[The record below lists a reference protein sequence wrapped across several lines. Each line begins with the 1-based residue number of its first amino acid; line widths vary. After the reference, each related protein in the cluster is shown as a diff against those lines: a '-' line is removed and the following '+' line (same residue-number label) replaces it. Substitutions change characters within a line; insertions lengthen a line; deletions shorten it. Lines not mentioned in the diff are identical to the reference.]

1 MFTHTV
7 PQGRV
12 MPVVHHGHQPG
23 ARRSRVLFIDH
34 VGVLGGA
41 ELALFD
47 VVRAYRHTST
57 VLLFADG
64 PFRRRLEAADIRVE
78 VIEGGDVLHGIRRET
93 AWPGVRAAARVL
105 SLASKVTRLAREHDF
120 IHANSQKAFVVGCLA
135 GTLARRP
142 VIWDL
147 NDLLTAD
154 HFSRTNI
161 WLDVVLANYCSA
173 RVIANSRAS
182 AEALVARGGR
192 RDTVRVVYPGIQSA
206 PFDAVTAADLDGL
219 HQELGINGAP
229 AIGLFGRLAE
239 WKGQHVAIAAVA
251 AIPDVHLLLV
261 GDALFGEQ
269 AYATR
274 LRRQVAALGLKDR
287 VHFLGFRPD
296 IPRLMQ
302 FSRIVLHTSIA
313 PEPFGRVIVEGM
325 LASRPVVATRAG
337 GVEEILE
344 DGVTGLMVEP
354 GDPQA
359 LEQALRGL
367 LDDPGRAAR
376 IAMAGRVDAEARFTV
391 DAMVG
396 GMTHFMEEVAG
407 NAGWPAAPGEIDLMA
422 PRPSMGKEI

>member
-1 MFTHTV
+1 M
-7 PQGRV
+7 
-12 MPVVHHGHQPG
+12 
-23 ARRSRVLFIDH
+23 RSRVLFIDH
-34 VGVLGGA
+34 AAALGGG
-41 ELALFD
+41 ELSLVD
-47 VVRAYRHTST
+47 VARAYRETST
-57 VLLFADG
+57 FVLLADG
-64 PFRRRLEAADIRVE
+64 PFRERLLREGVQVQ
-78 VIEGGDVLHGIRRET
+78 VIEGGPALHSVRRET
-93 AWPGVRAAARVL
+93 GWPGVKAVSRA
-105 SLASKVTRLAREHDF
+105 LALAWRLTGLARRHDCL
-120 IHANSQKAFVVGCLA
+120 HANSQKAFVVACLA
-135 GTLARRP
+135 GALARRP

-147 NDLLTAD
+147 NDLLTPA

-161 WLDVVLANYCSA
+161 RLDVVLANYCSA

-182 AEALVARGGR
+182 AEALVAQGGR
-192 RDTVRVVYPGIQSA
+192 RDKVRVVYNGIQST
-206 PFDAVTAADLDGL
+206 PFDTVSTADLAAL

-239 WKGQHVAIAAVA
+239 WKGQHVAIAAIA
-251 AIPDVHLLLV
+251 EIPDVHLLLV

-269 AYATR
+269 AYAMR
-274 LRRQVAALGLKDR
+274 LRRQVAALGLTDR

-296 IPRLMQ
+296 IPQLMQ
-302 FSRIVLHTSIA
+302 FSQIVLHTSIA

-367 LDDPGRAAR
+367 LDDPARAAR
-376 IAMAGRVDAEARFTV
+376 IAMAGRADAEARFTV
-391 DAMVG
+391 EAMVG

-407 NAGWPAAPGEIDLMA
+407 NAGWPAAPGQIDLMT
-422 PRPSMGKEI
+422 PRPSMGKEISR